1 MPRRWTPS
9 LEMPMNQ
16 TTFPSN
22 LTPLR
27 YSPYRSLLEISSGGN
42 PLPLDGAVFDFV
54 FRMEKEF
61 PDELATMA
69 RVYPQH
75 VHAVSLLRTH
85 GTDALQKKAKE
96 MGDFDD

>member
-1 MPRRWTPS
+1 
-9 LEMPMNQ
+9 MNQ

-22 LTPLR
+22 LKPLR
-27 YSPYRSLLEISSGGN
+27 YSPYRSLLEISTGGN
-42 PLPLDGAVFDFV
+42 PLSLDGAVYDFV

-61 PDELATMA
+61 PDELASVA

-75 VHAVSLLRTH
+75 IHAVHLLRH
-85 GTDALQKKAKE
+85 GGVDSLQAKAKE